1 MCGCRRQC
9 LSLHGMTGLWN
20 IFMLMSTYW
29 RATRLATKLTHVF
42 TSLFH
47 WVILW
52 NKAQVERY
60 ITQLRERINWLT
72 SGSRAPFGVLS
83 EKRLAIFCVDELVYC
98 RHTLDRVLLLVE
110 FSGATLPF
118 VSQLQNCLRLLLLE
132 QLSHTAEFNIMRSGV

>member
-1 MCGCRRQC
+1 
-9 LSLHGMTGLWN
+9 
-20 IFMLMSTYW
+20 MLMSTYW
-29 RATRLATKLTHVF
+29 RATRFVIKLTHVF

-47 WVILW
+47 WVMLW

-72 SGSRAPFGVLS
+72 SGSRVPFGVLS
-83 EKRLAIFCVDELVYC
+83 EKRLAIFCVDESIYW
-98 RHTLDRVLLLVE
+98 RHTIDRVLLLVE